1 MIIKPVKKSLML
13 YHRYEKPVDGII
25 FPSYHTQGYNGNLV
39 VLSTR
44 VKPGDF
50 RVVAKSKGQIY
61 GEKYRIEFQLAL
73 DVSGRL
79 MSDALRKKMF
89 A

>member
-1 MIIKPVKKSLML
+1 
-13 YHRYEKPVDGII
+13 VDGII
-25 FPSYHTQGYNGNLV
+25 FPSYQAQGYNGNLV
-39 VLSTR
+39 VFSKR

-61 GEKYRIEFQLAL
+61 GQKYPIEFQLDL
-73 DVSGRL
+73 DVSVRL